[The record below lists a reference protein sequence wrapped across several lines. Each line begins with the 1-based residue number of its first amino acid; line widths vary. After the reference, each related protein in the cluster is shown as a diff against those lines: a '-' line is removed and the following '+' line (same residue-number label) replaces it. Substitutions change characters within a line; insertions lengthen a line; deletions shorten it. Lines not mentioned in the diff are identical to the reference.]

1 MFAEQQTARILLVDD
16 ELAILQLISRI
27 IKKQGWACDT
37 AQNADDALE
46 LLDKKEYYLMISD
59 INMPGKSGI
68 ELLHICLE
76 KHNDLAVI
84 MVTAIDDRETAI
96 QTLHLGAYGYVTKPF
111 EPNELIINI
120 ANALRRRELEIANRN
135 YNELLKTQ
143 VALKTREL
151 HQSREETIHK
161 LAKAAEFRDNETAQ
175 HTVRMGNYCDVVA
188 RYTGLHEDFCE
199 KIRIAAPLHDVG
211 KIGISDIILL
221 KPGKLTGEE
230 FEIIKGHCDI
240 GYRIL
245 CDSKSDILN
254 LGALIALTHHEKY
267 NGAGYPKGLKGKTIP
282 VSGRIA
288 AICDVFDALT
298 SKRVYKDA
306 MPIDQALEILK
317 EGRENHFDPE
327 LLDIF
332 LNNIDAIL
340 EIRYQFMDG

>member
-1 MFAEQQTARILLVDD
+1 MIEQQAARILLVDD
-16 ELAILQLISRI
+16 EQPILDLISRI
-27 IKKQGWACDT
+27 INKQKWTCNT
-37 AQNADDALE
+37 AKNADEAIQ
-46 LLDKKEYYLMISD
+46 LLTEKEFFLMISD
-59 INMPGKSGI
+59 INMPGKNGI
-68 ELLHICLE
+68 ELLRYCQKNH
-76 KHNDLAVI
+76 KDLAVI

-135 YNELLKTQ
+135 YNALLKTQ
-143 VALKTREL
+143 VEQRTLEL
-151 HQSREETIHK
+151 QQSREETIHR

-175 HTVRMGNYCDVVA
+175 HTIRMGNYCSIVA
-188 RYTGLHEDFCE
+188 QKLGLQEDFCE

-211 KIGISDIILL
+211 KIGITDTILL
-221 KPGKLTGEE
+221 KPGKLTREE
-230 FEIIKGHCDI
+230 FEIIKQHSEI

-245 CDSKSDILN
+245 CDSISDILN

-267 NGAGYPKGLKGKTIP
+267 NGTGYPKGIKKKAIP

-306 MPIDQALEILK
+306 MPVDQALEILK
-317 EGRENHFDPE
+317 EERESHFDPE
-327 LLDIF
+327 LLDVF
-332 LNNIDAIL
+332 LNNLDEIL
-340 EIRYQFMDG
+340 KIRNKFMDG

>member
-1 MFAEQQTARILLVDD
+1 MIEQLAARILLVDD
-16 ELAILQLISRI
+16 EPAILDLISKI

-37 AQNADDALE
+37 ALNTDEAKQFLGEN
-46 LLDKKEYYLMISD
+46 EYFLMISD
-59 INMPGKSGI
+59 INMPGSNGIDLLRFCRKSH
-68 ELLHICLE
+68 E
-76 KHNDLAVI
+76 DLAVI

-135 YNELLKTQ
+135 YSEMLKTQ
-143 VALKTREL
+143 VALRTAEL
-151 HQSREETIHK
+151 KQSREETIHK
-161 LAKAAEFRDNETAQ
+161 LAKAAEFRDNETAH
-175 HTVRMGNYCDVVA
+175 HTIRMGNYCNLLA
-188 RYTGLHEDFCE
+188 IHLGMHEEFCE

-211 KIGISDIILL
+211 KIGISDVILL
-221 KPGKLTGEE
+221 KPGKLTYEE
-230 FEIIKGHCDI
+230 FEIIKQHSEI

-254 LGALIALTHHEKY
+254 LGAIIALTHHEKY
-267 NGAGYPKGLKGKTIP
+267 NGEGYPKGLKGKNIP

-306 MPIDQALEILK
+306 MPVEQALDIL
-317 EGRENHFDPE
+317 REERGSHFDAE
-327 LLDIF
+327 IIDVFMKNLDE
-332 LNNIDAIL
+332 IL
-340 EIRYQFMDG
+340 EIRNNFMDG